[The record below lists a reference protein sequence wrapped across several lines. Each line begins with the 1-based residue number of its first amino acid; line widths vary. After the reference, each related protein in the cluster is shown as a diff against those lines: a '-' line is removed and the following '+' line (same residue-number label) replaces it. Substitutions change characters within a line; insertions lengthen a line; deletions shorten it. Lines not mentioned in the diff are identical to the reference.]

1 MRIASRAA
9 LTLFFP
15 MFPFD
20 PPENIQKP
28 ISFLFSGGLKGNHE
42 KRRVKSKYRAK
53 MLFFNFTLTPS
64 LHCES

>member
-1 MRIASRAA
+1 MRIASCVA

-28 ISFLFSGGLKGNHE
+28 IKGNHE
-42 KRRVKSKYRAK
+42 KKRVKPKYRAK